1 MNGFLNPESLEIT
14 VANLWIHQIYLT
26 LNQIEGNLWK
36 GSYTKWSIV
45 NWFIKMKNR
54 IDIAINMGGNRKQL
68 FPVQLKEQNSADQ
81 FRRQRFKGKVA
92 EDYYFLR

>member
-1 MNGFLNPESLEIT
+1 
-14 VANLWIHQIYLT
+14 
-26 LNQIEGNLWK
+26 
-36 GSYTKWSIV
+36 
-45 NWFIKMKNR
+45 MKNR